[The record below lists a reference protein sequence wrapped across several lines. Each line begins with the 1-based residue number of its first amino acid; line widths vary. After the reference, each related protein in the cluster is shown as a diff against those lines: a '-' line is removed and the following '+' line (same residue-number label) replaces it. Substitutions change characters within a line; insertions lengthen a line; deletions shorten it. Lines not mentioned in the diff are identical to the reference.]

1 MTLTT
6 DTGLGLCE
14 DVFAERERAGRL
26 RRLEVKTPPRRGE
39 RWLVAVTMLIVAVA
53 YSLNLAGWPR
63 YFDDEGTYYSQAWAV
78 QHLGALAPYTYW
90 YDHPP
95 VGWLQLSAFTWLP
108 DLFIDGNSALLSGRI
123 VIVGY
128 MMVSAGLLYALARRV
143 GLAVPLAFL
152 ATLLW
157 ALNPLV
163 MYEGRQVFLDNVAL
177 PWLLGAFLLALNPA
191 RNLGLHMA
199 AGFCFAVAVLSK
211 ETTLI
216 FVIPLLLAIWQTAY
230 KPTRWF
236 GVVGFTAV
244 MSGVG
249 AMHLLFALIR
259 NELFPGP
266 GHVSL
271 WDALAFQFLNRESS
285 GFLLD
290 PQGPEGG
297 AYATYSNWL
306 AQDPWLLYAG
316 VLAGVLALGVR
327 RLRPLGLA
335 VVVATLVA
343 LRPGGYLP
351 QMYVITVLPLAAV
364 ALVGLLDW
372 GWRGTAAAMDG
383 VAQRGKALLYASA
396 FFVLVAAFL
405 GTIPLQTWQDRY
417 QTALTADLNDV
428 QSDALR
434 VIDQLPED
442 AVLAVDNT
450 MWNDVVDQ
458 GREPEDVVWFYKVD
472 SDGAVLEQL
481 DNTYRSLDYL
491 VWTTYMRDN
500 AGPLVEQALQ
510 HTDLLWSQGE
520 GLQRIEIRRV
530 LSVDEE
536 RAREAAA
543 AAKVAADIARSKA
556 DFEVFLTQPST
567 YPGLTNAQVEGIK
580 GDAAKPV
587 GEIARDYATTEARVR
602 AILSMK

>member
-6 DTGLGLCE
+6 ETDLLFD
-14 DVFAERERAGRL
+14 DVLEQRDRAPERVRH
-26 RRLEVKTPPRRGE
+26 RRVRRGHGE
-39 RWLVAVTMLIVAVA
+39 RWLVAVSMLIVAVA
-53 YSLNLAGWPR
+53 YALNLAGWPR

-108 DLFIDGNSALLSGRI
+108 DLFTGGSSALLSGRI
-123 VIVGY
+123 VMVGY
-128 MMVSAGLLYALARRV
+128 MVISAGLLYALARRV
-143 GLAVPLAFL
+143 GLAVPLALL

-163 MYEGRQVFLDNVAL
+163 MYEGRQVFLDTVAL

-191 RNLGLHMA
+191 KKLGLHMA
-199 AGFCFAVAVLSK
+199 AGLCFAVAVLSK

-216 FVIPLLLAIWQTAY
+216 FVVPLLLAVWQTAY
-230 KPTRWF
+230 RPIRWF
-236 GVVGFTAV
+236 SVVGFSAV
-244 MSGVG
+244 MGGVG
-249 AMHLLFALIR
+249 AMYLLFAAIR
-259 NELFPGP
+259 SELFPGP

-271 WDALAFQFLNRESS
+271 WDALAFQFFNRASS

-297 AYATYSNWL
+297 AHATYVNWL
-306 AQDPWLLYAG
+306 AQDRWLLYAG
-316 VLAGVLALGVR
+316 VLAGVLTLFVR

-335 VVVATLVA
+335 VFVATLVA

-364 ALVGLLDW
+364 AVVGLIDW
-372 GWRGTAAAMDG
+372 AWRGFASAMDG
-383 VAQRGKALLYASA
+383 VAVRGKAVAYGSA
-396 FFVLVAAFL
+396 LFVLVAGFI
-405 GTIPLQTWQDRY
+405 GTIPVQTWQDRY
-417 QTALTADLNDV
+417 ETAATADLNDV

-434 VIDQLPED
+434 VVARLPKD

-458 GREPEDVVWFYKVD
+458 GRAPKDVIWFYKVD
-472 SDGAVLEQL
+472 SDGAVLKQL
-481 DNTYRSLDYL
+481 DNTFRTLDYVVL
-491 VWTTYMRDN
+491 TAYLKDN
-500 AGPLVEQALQ
+500 AGPIVEEALQ
-510 HTDLLWSQGE
+510 HTDTVWSEGV

-543 AAKVAADIARSKA
+543 AAKVAADTARSKA
-556 DFEVFLTQPST
+556 EFEVFLTQPSN

-580 GDAAKPV
+580 GDASSKPV
-587 GEIARDYATTEARVR
+587 EEIARDYATTQAVVR
-602 AILSMK
+602 AILNKES